1 MRDEG
6 VESRKVIEQIR
17 ESRRI
22 LPSSRRPQWQEMGS
36 LKLFVLS
43 ISCSPG
49 RTSRLAHQA
58 IYGQIMEGPICRVS
72 KDSPSGMDSFTFDM
86 TGKTRHRRS
95 GTYTPYNVSNP
106 PGSYSPLETSNPD
119 HASAAMSEQAEEPL
133 TAVVTDDFMCI
144 LRIFNIFLDWPEL
157 EGFSYQGP
165 AKAKTTFSNGDNQ
178 FACDL

>member
-17 ESRRI
+17 ESRQI
-22 LPSSRRPQWQEMGS
+22 LPSSRLPQWQEMGS

-58 IYGQIMEGPICRVS
+58 IYGQSMEGPICRVS
-72 KDSPSGMDSFTFDM
+72 KDSPSGMDSFIFDI

-119 HASAAMSEQAEEPL
+119 HAFATRVLPITIKVWVCRRVPTRMDL
-133 TAVVTDDFMCI
+133 CKV
-144 LRIFNIFLDWPEL
+144 LR
-157 EGFSYQGP
+157 
-165 AKAKTTFSNGDNQ
+165 NQ
-178 FACDL
+178 SQLHHHSCCMTSHI